1 MSKGTFLTA
10 SGFDTG
16 AGFHRKRKEAK
27 MSIFDEM
34 AKMAEED
41 LARERGE
48 PLPSDP
54 AKETYSR
61 AEVDELLAEQ
71 NKRIADQIEEG
82 VAAKLREL
90 QHPDSD
96 EPEESEEKDAE
107 E

>member
-1 MSKGTFLTA
+1 
-10 SGFDTG
+10 
-16 AGFHRKRKEAK
+16 
-27 MSIFDEM
+27 MSIFDEL

-71 NKRIADQIEEG
+71 NKKIAEQIEAG
-82 VAAKLREL
+82 VAEKLREYSDR
-90 QHPDSD
+90 DSE
-96 EPEESEEKDAE
+96 EPGESEEEDGRE
-107 E
+107 EEKE

>member
-1 MSKGTFLTA
+1 
-10 SGFDTG
+10 
-16 AGFHRKRKEAK
+16 

-48 PLPSDP
+48 PSPADP

-71 NKRIADQIEEG
+71 NKRIAEQIEEG
-82 VAAKLREL
+82 VAAKLREYSDR
-90 QHPDSD
+90 DSD
-96 EPEESEEKDAE
+96 EPGESEEEDGRE
-107 E
+107 EEKE

>member
-1 MSKGTFLTA
+1 MG
-10 SGFDTG
+10 
-16 AGFHRKRKEAK
+16 
-27 MSIFDEM
+27 IFDEM

-71 NKRIADQIEEG
+71 NKKIAEQIEAG
-82 VAAKLREL
+82 VVEKLREY
-90 QHPDSD
+90 QNQD
-96 EPEESEEKDAE
+96 EEEPGESEEEDAKE
-107 E
+107 

>member
-1 MSKGTFLTA
+1 
-10 SGFDTG
+10 
-16 AGFHRKRKEAK
+16 

-48 PLPSDP
+48 PSVSDP

-71 NKRIADQIEEG
+71 NKKIAEQIEEG
-82 VAAKLREL
+82 VAAKLREYSDR
-90 QHPDSD
+90 DSD
-96 EPEESEEKDAE
+96 EPGESEEEDGRKE
-107 E
+107 EKE

>member
-1 MSKGTFLTA
+1 
-10 SGFDTG
+10 
-16 AGFHRKRKEAK
+16 
-27 MSIFDEM
+27 MSIFDDL

-48 PLPSDP
+48 PQSPDP

-71 NKRIADQIEEG
+71 NKKIAEQIEAG
-82 VAAKLREL
+82 VAEKLREY
-90 QHPDSD
+90 QHRD
-96 EPEESEEKDAE
+96 EEGPGESEEEDAE